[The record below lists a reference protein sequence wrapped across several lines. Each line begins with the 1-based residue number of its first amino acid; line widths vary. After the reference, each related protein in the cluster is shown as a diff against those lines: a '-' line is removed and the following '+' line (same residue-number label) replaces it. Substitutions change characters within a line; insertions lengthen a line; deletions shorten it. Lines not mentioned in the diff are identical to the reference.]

1 MKLYSPVEEP
11 INQPDREGKDD
22 PAPYNWILILFI
34 VIGYIALSLMN

>member
-1 MKLYSPVEEP
+1 MKLYSPVEKP
-11 INQPDREGKDD
+11 ISSPEEDSKDD